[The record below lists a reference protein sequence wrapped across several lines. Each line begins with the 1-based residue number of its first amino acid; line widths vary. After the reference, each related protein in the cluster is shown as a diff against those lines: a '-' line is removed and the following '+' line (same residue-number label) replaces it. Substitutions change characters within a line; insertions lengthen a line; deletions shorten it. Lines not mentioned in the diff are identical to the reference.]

1 MALKDIKHELDLEN
15 VNKLVAEGLNENPV
29 NMGLVASFEG
39 ALLDNYLFENYNY
52 KDNKGVTIGRK
63 HKVRK
68 YIIIRENYVNE
79 WTSISIVT
87 ETNNEKQY
95 KEFVDYASENGE
107 VY

>member
-1 MALKDIKHELDLEN
+1 MALKDIKHELDLET
-15 VNKLVAEGLNENPV
+15 VNKLVAEGLSENPV
-29 NMGLVASFEG
+29 NMGLVASFDG

-52 KDNKGVTIGRK
+52 KDGKGVVIGRK

-79 WTSISIVT
+79 WTSTNIAT
-87 ETNNEKQY
+87 ETNNEKKY
-95 KEFVDYASENGE
+95 KEFIDYASENGE